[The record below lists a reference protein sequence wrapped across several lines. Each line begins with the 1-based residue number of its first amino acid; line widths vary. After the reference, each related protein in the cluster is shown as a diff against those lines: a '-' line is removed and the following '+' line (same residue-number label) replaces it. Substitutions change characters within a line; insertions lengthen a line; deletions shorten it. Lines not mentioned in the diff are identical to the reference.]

1 MAPRNHPFV
10 GRKNIPLEELA
21 EEPFI
26 FREPGSGIR
35 DAAIRAFEERG
46 IKPKLRMELG
56 SNEAIKHA
64 IVGGLGLSVLSLHT
78 LTLEGPS
85 GPVALLDVEGF
96 PIMRQW
102 HLVHP
107 KGKELS
113 LVSKAFLDF
122 ALELAPRMQQRLET
136 IWPQIRQSFK

>member
-1 MAPRNHPFV
+1 M
-10 GRKNIPLEELA
+10 
-21 EEPFI
+21 
-26 FREPGSGIR
+26 
-35 DAAIRAFEERG
+35 
-46 IKPKLRMELG
+46 
-56 SNEAIKHA
+56 
-64 IVGGLGLSVLSLHT
+64 SLHT